1 MWGRSAS
8 APPALSCAPAPCLG
22 QYGQALQL
30 AFEAQ
35 RKDMGEPDQRVEFG
49 GPDGEAMTVRVIYD
63 DAESS
68 GGFGGTD
75 GWSA

>member
-1 MWGRSAS
+1 
-8 APPALSCAPAPCLG
+8 
-22 QYGQALQL
+22 
-30 AFEAQ
+30 
-35 RKDMGEPDQRVEFG
+35 MGEPDQRVEFG